1 MNTNGSRPMERIAI
15 VVDPH
20 LRGRPPRSRLDD
32 FQAAI
37 LRKLTWV
44 VDYCNEQNITCM
56 LIPGDL
62 FDSFAVGVTT
72 IGDLA
77 VTLQRFYGVI
87 LTIPGNH
94 DLIAGNPETKWRTPY
109 YMLSRLGVTKDLDRK
124 VYMIDGGAGRKNI
137 CVSGHGFTYE
147 TDTPEGMK
155 QFDPEAPP
163 CDSAVRIHMVHS
175 MLLAKAPGFDMR
187 HTLIEDVRSD
197 ADVIVSG
204 HDHSGFGVV
213 RRKDGKLFINPGSI
227 ARLSASE
234 AEMNRQVQIAVI
246 DVYPEGEVS
255 ARLIPVECA
264 APAAQV
270 LSREHIELADRRNE
284 ELEAFLSILAS
295 EGESKFLEIS
305 EIIEDI
311 AIRENLPVI
320 VKKEALQRISA
331 AREALG
337 GNG

>member
-204 HDHSGFGVV
+204 HDHSGFGVI

-234 AEMNRQVQIAVI
+234 TEMNRQVQIAVI

>member
-1 MNTNGSRPMERIAI
+1 MNASHPRPMERIA
-15 VVDPH
+15 VVIDPH
-20 LRGRPPRSRLDD
+20 LRGRSPRARLDD
-32 FQAAI
+32 FQTAI

-44 VDYCNEQNITCM
+44 VDYCNEQNIACM

-62 FDSFAVGVTT
+62 FDSFAVEVTT
-72 IGDLA
+72 IGNLA
-77 VTLQRFYGVI
+77 VTLQRFYGAI

-109 YMLSRLGVTKDLDRK
+109 YLLSRLGVTKDLDRK
-124 VYMIDGGAGRKNI
+124 VYVIDGGVGRKNI

-147 TDTPEGMK
+147 TDTPEGMG

-163 CDSAVRIHMVHS
+163 CDGAVRIHMVHS
-175 MLLAKAPGFDMR
+175 MLLTKPPGFDMR

-204 HDHSGFGVV
+204 HDHSGFGVI
-213 RRKDGKLFINPGSI
+213 RRKDGKLFINPGAI

-234 AEMNRQVQIAVI
+234 AEMSRQVQIAVI

-264 APAAQV
+264 EPAVQV
-270 LSREHIELADRRNE
+270 LSRERIELADRRNE
-284 ELEAFLSILAS
+284 ELDAFLSILAS
-295 EGESKFLEIS
+295 EGESKFLGIS

-311 AIRENLPVI
+311 VARKNLPAI

-331 AREALG
+331 AREMLG
-337 GNG
+337 GNS